1 MAIRMRRGNEADFDP
16 EKMLPGEWAVSTDT
30 KYVRM
35 CFAPGI
41 VLRMAT
47 YEAFESDMA
56 EIRKILLECQ
66 SIQTAVELIQ
76 NNVTN
81 SELVIENYVKEAKQY
96 RDEAEQYRNETE
108 QFRNEAFSTTSG
120 LIINNTARGD
130 TIHLTDSAKSKVL
143 AFGLYGKAVQNK
155 YSGKNL
161 IPYPHDY
168 AYPHTNSGLTFTYDE
183 ETGYITVNGTANSTT
198 GSYAVLNIQ
207 NRNDTNTPFY
217 LPKGEY
223 KATGCPSDGGNGKY
237 RIAIGYT
244 NTDGSYSAYGMDDGN
259 GFEFEVTD
267 ETRPMQVQLIV
278 YNGYTANNLV
288 FKPMIRPAD
297 IVDDTYEPY
306 VGGIPAPSP
315 DYPQKITI
323 SKWKYDSVAVT
334 LESGDRTEVSSFVLR
349 TDGLAGIPVDSE
361 GNYTDENGQ
370 QWICDEIVKYAD
382 GTGKRIQRIGMKIY
396 NGSEDTWGRITQDSY
411 KTVYFYD
418 NASRMTI
425 AKKEI
430 ISNMYLNHPSNS
442 VNDATTGYV
451 FYNASVKNLF
461 YAYGSKEEAKTID
474 DWKTFLSANNLV
486 TYYVLETPIE
496 TDLTADELKAYEN
509 LQTFY
514 PVTNVSNN
522 ANCGMSITYVA
533 DTKNYIDNK
542 IASLEKAL
550 YNNI

>member
-56 EIRKILLECQ
+56 EIRKILSECQ

-130 TIHLTDSAKSKVL
+130 TIHLTDSAKGKVL

-315 DYPQKITI
+315 DYPQEITI
-323 SKWKYDSVAVT
+323 SKGKYDSVAVT
-334 LESGDRTEVSSFVLR
+334 LESGDRTEVSSFALR

-382 GTGKRIQRIGMKIY
+382 GSGKRIQRIYRHKVEACSVYNSPRAFTNLPYEYPMK
-396 NGSEDTWGRITQDSY
+396 
-411 KTVYFYD
+411 
-418 NASRMTI
+418 
-425 AKKEI
+425 
-430 ISNMYLNHPSNS
+430 MY
-442 VNDATTGYV
+442 VDATTIYSMCNRFKTVVHTGLV
-451 FYNASVKNLF
+451 STNDNTCGGQGTNFAFRSDAL
-461 YAYGSKEEAKTID
+461 GLTSLEEWTAWFKANETII
-474 DWKTFLSANNLV
+474 
-486 TYYVLETPIE
+486 YYVLAEPIE
-496 TDLTADELKAYEN
+496 TNLTADELKVYEN